1 MFPARRKILNILEKA
16 KELGRDLHNTEEYQR
31 LQEVNKRL
39 NEDSDALK
47 LIQSFQEAQR
57 SIQFSQ
63 QSGVQP
69 TQEQIVD
76 YENKRKKLESNL
88 NLLAYMKA
96 TEEFYAVMKQVNE
109 AISAGIE
116 GKED

>member
-57 SIQFSQ
+57 RFSFH
-63 QSGVQP
+63 SKAALCRR
-69 TQEQIVD
+69 TDCRLSEQA
-76 YENKRKKLESNL
+76 KNL
-88 NLLAYMKA
+88 SQLNILAY
-96 TEEFYAVMKQVNE
+96 
-109 AISAGIE
+109 E
-116 GKED
+116 GYGESMQFETSK